1 MKKTISTAIT
11 LLSFFMANAQ
21 IERGANTFGVNL
33 GASYIANFNSIQ
45 SNTSMGL
52 KAQPIFEH
60 FIDKNL
66 SLGIGLNYG
75 VNLIY
80 SDYSVAIVSYNT
92 SYNTQNIGAQIQLKK
107 YWFVT
112 NKTAFTLTPIFSS
125 NYNETNVASS
135 YTDGSKSTSNF
146 NNWVHSANCNIGAS
160 YFIKKNLAIEAQ
172 TTPFSYSFTPEKSN
186 NGNTN
191 NINLSIV
198 PNNLLLGFKYFFE
211 KK

>member
-1 MKKTISTAIT
+1 MKKTFAVVVILLT
-11 LLSFFMANAQ
+11 LLKANAQ
-21 IERGANTFGVNL
+21 IEKGTNSIGVNL
-33 GASYIANFNSIQ
+33 VASYIANFNSIQ

-60 FIDKNL
+60 FIAKNL
-66 SLGIGLNYG
+66 SLGVGLNYG

-92 SYNTQNIGAQIQLKK
+92 SYNTQNMGAQIQLKK

-125 NYNETNVASS
+125 NYDETNVNSS

-146 NNWVHSANCNIGAS
+146 NYWVHSANCNIGAT

-198 PNNLLLGFKYFFE
+198 PNNLLLGVKYFFE

>member
-1 MKKTISTAIT
+1 MKKTIAAVIT
-11 LLSFFMANAQ
+11 VLTFLNANAQ
-21 IERGANTFGVNL
+21 IEKGTNTFGANL
-33 GASYIANFNSIQ
+33 GASYIVNFNSIQ

-52 KAQPIFEH
+52 KVQPVFEH

-66 SLGIGLNYG
+66 SLGFALNYG
-75 VNLIY
+75 VNLFNN
-80 SDYSVAIVSYNT
+80 DYSIAIVSYNT
-92 SYNTQNIGAQIQLKK
+92 TYNTQIMGAQIQLKK

-112 NKTAFTLTPIFSS
+112 DKTVFTLTPIFSS

-146 NNWVHSANCNIGAS
+146 NNWVHSANCNIGAA

-172 TTPFSYSFTPEKSN
+172 TTPFSYSFTTEKSN

-198 PNNLLLGFKYFFE
+198 PNNLLLGFKYFFA